1 MRLGALLDTPGLG
14 LTLLAGAEA
23 LDREFERVFQVT
35 LQDPTR
41 YLDGG
46 EIVLSGLR
54 WLPGPADADEFVRAL
69 AAAGVVALGAGT
81 AEFSG
86 PVPDHLVESCRRVG
100 LPLFEV
106 PLSVSFATVTERVIL
121 GLAAERDAPAQDSHR
136 RLIAAVT
143 EGRGLPA
150 LVAAGAAELAADC
163 WVLSAT
169 GRLIAG
175 PDSLPADR
183 RASLARH
190 FLRAERLPLTVEA
203 TGTRGSAVA
212 EATAPDG
219 SAAASV
225 STGGRNRGPSTGRG
239 STSAPTGDRTSAPP
253 TAHNSTSL
261 PTGGRLTAHGSA
273 SVPTGDHTPA
283 PPTAHNSTS
292 VPTSDPTP
300 NAPQATRNSAPSG
313 PVTLLA
319 AASRSGH
326 RVASW
331 FLVVD
336 GDCSAWPSWRR
347 ELALELAP
355 LVGLERSRVDE
366 AKRIE
371 NRAAEPLLRLALSD
385 SPTAEL
391 ASRLAAAE
399 FPARAQLV
407 ALSAE
412 VAGGGPGLTP
422 VLVEELLA
430 TVSGPTLV
438 GTVDGETFGLFPAF
452 LRLDRVAADL
462 RGAVRTLEP
471 ALGSARLA
479 IGLSR
484 APDAAGL
491 RAGIQEA
498 RHART
503 LAALSPGRASVLAGD
518 EVASHLLLLAA
529 VPEDLRRS
537 FGDKVLGPVLAYDT
551 AHGSELLRT
560 LRAFLEHSGS
570 WTQTSAALH
579 LHVNTLRY
587 RVGRISDLTGR
598 DLGRFADRVDLY
610 LAGCFT
616 QGWGWS

>member
-1 MRLGALLDTPGLG
+1 MVRLGALLDTPGLG
-14 LTLLAGAEA
+14 LTLLAGADA
-23 LDREFERVFQVT
+23 LDREFERVFQAT

-46 EIVLSGLR
+46 EIVLCGLR
-54 WLPGPADADEFVRAL
+54 WLPGPADADEFVGTL

-81 AEFSG
+81 AEVGG
-86 PVPDHLVESCRRVG
+86 PVPEHLVESCRRVG

-121 GLAAERDAPAQDSHR
+121 GLAAEREAPAQDSHR

-183 RASLARH
+183 RASLARR
-190 FLRAERLPLTVEA
+190 FLRAERLPLTVNPQVDAA
-203 TGTRGSAVA
+203 T
-212 EATAPDG
+212 
-219 SAAASV
+219 
-225 STGGRNRGPSTGRG
+225 
-239 STSAPTGDRTSAPP
+239 
-253 TAHNSTSL
+253 
-261 PTGGRLTAHGSA
+261 
-273 SVPTGDHTPA
+273 
-283 PPTAHNSTS
+283 
-292 VPTSDPTP
+292 
-300 NAPQATRNSAPSG
+300 

-355 LVGLERSRVDE
+355 LVGLERTRVDE

-399 FPARAQLV
+399 FPAKSQLV

-412 VAGGGPGLTP
+412 VSGGGPGLTP

-430 TVSGPTLV
+430 AVSGPTLV

-462 RGAVRTLEP
+462 REAVRILEP

-529 VPEDLRRS
+529 VPDDLRRS
-537 FGDKVLGPVLAYDT
+537 FGEKVLGPVLAYDA
-551 AHGSELLRT
+551 AHGSELLST
-560 LRAFLEHSGS
+560 LKAFLEHSGS

-587 RVGRISDLTGR
+587 RVSRISDLTGR